1 MKSIVKLVKNR
12 LMRNNRNQ
20 VMSRWDIKHRSS
32 HLVRVVATSTV
43 QNRNSCC
50 LHSLKLCK
58 KINESL
64 QIVRICASE
73 TKNLSAKAK
82 ISLLRFRS
90 LLVRISRTSVWRRQ
104 QKFSRIKR
112 RFCRR
117 ELQTSA
123 WKGSK
128 RLVASW
134 EADRIVDYM

>member
-20 VMSRWDIKHRSS
+20 VMSRWDIKHRYS

-64 QIVRICASE
+64 QIVRIYASE

-90 LLVRISRTSVWRRQ
+90 LLVRISRTSNVWRRQ
-104 QKFSRIKR
+104 KKFSRIKR

-117 ELQTSA
+117 ERQTSA

-134 EADRIVDYM
+134 EADRIVD

>member
-134 EADRIVDYM
+134 EADRIVDYR